1 MRRVLAVTLGV
12 ALVFSL
18 GLTAC
23 KKKEQQ
29 PVPQAP
35 GMMPPGGAMQPGQMP
50 PGGAMPPGQM
60 PPGGAMPPG
69 QMPPGGAM
77 PPGQAAPGHGGIS
90 VPKVEMKI
98 IVPDSVKGKWSG
110 VILIVEDKSSKKK
123 QEFKVN
129 LNSDLKIP
137 NSNLKVAV
145 GDFLPNF
152 KMDGSTITS
161 TSNDPANP
169 AVRVKVYEGE
179 KEVFKGWLY
188 SKFPAIHPFEHP
200 KYGINLKEGIK
211 KG

>member
-1 MRRVLAVTLGV
+1 MRRVLAVSMGI

-35 GMMPPGGAMQPGQMP
+35 GQMP
-50 PGGAMPPGQM
+50 PSGAMPPGQM

-69 QMPPGGAM
+69 QMPPSGAM
-77 PPGQAAPGHGGIS
+77 PPGQMPPGQGGIS
-90 VPKVEMKI
+90 VPKGEMKI

-110 VILIVEDKSSKKK
+110 VVLIVEDKSTKKK

-145 GDFLPNF
+145 GDFLPSF

-161 TSNDPANP
+161 ASNDPGNP
-169 AVRVKVYEGE
+169 AVRVKVYEGD

-200 KYGINLKEGIK
+200 KYGLGLKEGIK

>member
-1 MRRVLAVTLGV
+1 MKRVLAVTLGV

-35 GMMPPGGAMQPGQMP
+35 GMMPPGGAM
-50 PGGAMPPGQM
+50 PPGQM

-77 PPGQAAPGHGGIS
+77 PPGQAGHGGIS

-98 IVPDSVKGKWSG
+98 VVPDSVKGKWSG
-110 VILIVEDKSSKKK
+110 VILIVEDKSAKKK
-123 QEFKVN
+123 QEIKVN
-129 LNSDLKIP
+129 LNSDMKIP

-161 TSNDPANP
+161 ASNDPGNP
-169 AVRVKVYEGE
+169 AVRVKVYEGD
-179 KEVFKGWLY
+179 KEIFKGWLY

>member
-1 MRRVLAVTLGV
+1 MKRVLAVSLGV

-35 GMMPPGGAMQPGQMP
+35 GMMPPGGAMPPGQMP
-50 PGGAMPPGQM
+50 PAGAMPPGQM
-60 PPGGAMPPG
+60 PPAGAMPPG
-69 QMPPGGAM
+69 HAGGA
-77 PPGQAAPGHGGIS
+77 S

-98 IVPDSVKGKWSG
+98 AVPDSVKGKWSG
-110 VILIVEDKSSKKK
+110 VVLVVEDKSTKKK

-145 GDFLPNF
+145 GDFLPSF

-161 TSNDPANP
+161 ASNDPGNP

-179 KEVFKGWLY
+179 KEIFKGWLY

-200 KYGINLKEGIK
+200 KYGLGLKEGIK

>member
-35 GMMPPGGAMQPGQMP
+35 GMMPPGGAMPPGQMP

-69 QMPPGGAM
+69 QMPPG
-77 PPGQAAPGHGGIS
+77 HGGAS

-110 VILIVEDKSSKKK
+110 VILTVEDKS
-123 QEFKVN
+123 
-129 LNSDLKIP
+129 
-137 NSNLKVAV
+137 
-145 GDFLPNF
+145 
-152 KMDGSTITS
+152 T
-161 TSNDPANP
+161 
-169 AVRVKVYEGE
+169 
-179 KEVFKGWLY
+179 
-188 SKFPAIHPFEHP
+188 
-200 KYGINLKEGIK
+200 
-211 KG
+211 

>member
-1 MRRVLAVTLGV
+1 MRRVLAVSMGV

-35 GMMPPGGAMQPGQMP
+35 GQMP
-50 PGGAMPPGQM
+50 PSGAMPPAQMPPSGAMPPGQM

-69 QMPPGGAM
+69 QMPPSGAM
-77 PPGQAAPGHGGIS
+77 PPGQGGIS
-90 VPKVEMKI
+90 VPKGEMKI
-98 IVPDSVKGKWSG
+98 VVPDSVKGKWSG
-110 VILIVEDKSSKKK
+110 VVLIVEDKSTKKK

-145 GDFLPNF
+145 GDFFPSF

-161 TSNDPANP
+161 ASNDPGNP

-179 KEVFKGWLY
+179 KEIFKGWLY

-200 KYGINLKEGIK
+200 KYGLGLKEGIK
-211 KG
+211 KS

>member
-1 MRRVLAVTLGV
+1 MRRILAVALGV

-35 GMMPPGGAMQPGQMP
+35 GQMP
-50 PGGAMPPGQM
+50 SGGMMPPGQM
-60 PPGGAMPPG
+60 PPGGMTPPG
-69 QMPPGGAM
+69 QMPPGHAGASM
-77 PPGQAAPGHGGIS
+77 
-90 VPKVEMKI
+90 PKVEMKI
-98 IVPDSVKGKWSG
+98 VVPDNVKGKWSG
-110 VILIVEDKSSKKK
+110 VILVVEDKSTKKK
-123 QEFKVN
+123 QEFKVS

-145 GDFLPNF
+145 GDFLPSF

-161 TSNDPANP
+161 SSNDPSNP
-169 AVRVKVYEGE
+169 AVRVKVFEND
-179 KEVFKGWLY
+179 KEIFKGWLY

-200 KYGINLKEGIK
+200 KYGLSLKEGIK

>member
-1 MRRVLAVTLGV
+1 
-12 ALVFSL
+12 
-18 GLTAC
+18 
-23 KKKEQQ
+23 
-29 PVPQAP
+29 
-35 GMMPPGGAMQPGQMP
+35 
-50 PGGAMPPGQM
+50 MPPGQM

-69 QMPPGGAM
+69 MMPAGGAM
-77 PPGQAAPGHGGIS
+77 PPGQMPPGQGGRS

-98 IVPDSVKGKWSG
+98 IVPDNVKGKWSG
-110 VILIVEDKSSKKK
+110 VILIVEDKSTKKK

-145 GDFLPNF
+145 GDFLPSF

-161 TSNDPANP
+161 ASNDSGNP
-169 AVRVKVYEGE
+169 AVRVKVSEGD

-200 KYGINLKEGIK
+200 KYGIGLKEGIK

>member
-1 MRRVLAVTLGV
+1 MRRVFAVTLGV
-12 ALVFSL
+12 ALVLSL

-35 GMMPPGGAMQPGQMP
+35 GMMPPGGAM
-50 PGGAMPPGQM
+50 PPGQM

-69 QMPPGGAM
+69 QMPPGGMMPPGQMPPGGAM
-77 PPGQAAPGHGGIS
+77 PPGKMPPAHGGA

-98 IVPDSVKGKWSG
+98 VVPDSVKGKWSG
-110 VILIVEDKSSKKK
+110 VVLIVEDKSTKKK

-145 GDFLPNF
+145 GDFLPSF

-161 TSNDPANP
+161 TSNDTANP
-169 AVRVKVYEGE
+169 AVRVKVFEGD
-179 KEVFKGWLY
+179 KEIFKGWLY
-188 SKFPAIHPFEHP
+188 SKFPAIHPFDHP
-200 KYGINLKEGIK
+200 KYGLGLKEGIK